1 RRPRPWVPVARPT
14 AQPPARRLVALLAM
28 LSLALGCILFR
39 LVVLQVK
46 DASAYQAMARNE
58 LLREIA
64 LPATRGTI
72 FDRNAQPLAMS
83 LPAKA
88 VFADPAIV
96 RNTASEARA
105 VASILHL
112 GRAEVEAKLRP
123 GVRA

>member
-1 RRPRPWVPVARPT
+1 MTRRTP
-14 AQPPARRLVALLAM
+14 QPPARRLVALLAV
-28 LSLALGCILFR
+28 LSLGLGGILYR

-96 RNTASEARA
+96 RNAATRS
-105 VASILHL
+105 S
-112 GRAEVEAKLRP
+112 
-123 GVRA
+123 